1 MVISGLPAES
11 RGEVQTV
18 SEIPEPQNSGD
29 ENSPMPAEAAESSA
43 ERTESEQSR
52 YEHDDSLVDEWEDES
67 FPASDPP
74 GHY

>member
-1 MVISGLPAES
+1 MTEN
-11 RGEVQTV
+11 
-18 SEIPEPQNSGD
+18 PEPRNSG
-29 ENSPMPAEAAESSA
+29 EEMSALPTEAAESSA
-43 ERTESEQSR
+43 ERTESAQSR